1 MCSCVVKLI
10 LRSIQVRLYTA
21 LSSPSLLSLLL
32 QFINLTISPLLPR
45 HSKLFLVWTQTKFVI
60 TVIFI
65 YSVHCKCFTSPYST
79 NKCTVLLLCISLV
92 ISCYMFRLNCH
103 HHRTDTLIIRRT
115 AINSEQ
121 CWRLSNVRIENLG
134 FKNVTESWRHFIFK
148 MKVVICC
155 LQLSR
160 YQFVSYC
167 RKSFA
172 LRSEFQSAPS
182 MWTLCFRYS
191 NFCLQ

>member
-1 MCSCVVKLI
+1 ML
-10 LRSIQVRLYTA
+10 
-21 LSSPSLLSLLL
+21 
-32 QFINLTISPLLPR
+32 FI
-45 HSKLFLVWTQTKFVI
+45 VWTQTKFVI

-65 YSVHCKCFTSPYST
+65 YSVHCKCFSSPYST
-79 NKCTVLLLCISLV
+79 KKCTVLLLCISLV
-92 ISCYMFRLNCH
+92 ISCCMCQLNCH
-103 HHRTDTLIIRRT
+103 NQRTDTIIIKWT

-121 CWRLSNVRIENLG
+121 CWRLSNVRIEIYSFENG
-134 FKNVTESWRHFIFK
+134 TGIWRNFVFK
-148 MKVVICC
+148 MKVDICC

-191 NFCLQ
+191 YFCLQ